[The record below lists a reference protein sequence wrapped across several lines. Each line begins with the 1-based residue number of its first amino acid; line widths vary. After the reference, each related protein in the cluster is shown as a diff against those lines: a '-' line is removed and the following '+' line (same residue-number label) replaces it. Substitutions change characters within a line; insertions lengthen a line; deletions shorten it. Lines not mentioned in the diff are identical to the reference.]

1 MLRTFLRGIGAVHTR
16 RFAEE
21 HVERE
26 VDGAVL
32 EMGVFE
38 DELFFL
44 SGLADNGE
52 GAAFAFAEGAE
63 GREVSDRDGHDVAF
77 LGLVA
82 PDFERGHAGLVV
94 GDCAEVEL
102 AAAAAVVDEL
112 GESVGNAAGADV
124 VDERNGVVVAEG
136 PAAVDHFLAA
146 ALHLGVVA
154 LDAGEIE
161 VLVAVTAGHGAGGA
175 APETDQHG
183 GPAEDDELVAGVDR
197 AFFDVLG
204 FDITQTAGEH
214 NGLVV
219 AADFFGR
226 GG

>member
-1 MLRTFLRGIGAVHTR
+1 M
-16 RFAEE
+16 
-21 HVERE
+21 
-26 VDGAVL
+26 
-32 EMGVFE
+32 
-38 DELFFL
+38 
-44 SGLADNGE
+44 
-52 GAAFAFAEGAE
+52 
-63 GREVSDRDGHDVAF
+63 
-77 LGLVA
+77 
-82 PDFERGHAGLVV
+82 
-94 GDCAEVEL
+94 
-102 AAAAAVVDEL
+102 
-112 GESVGNAAGADV
+112 
-124 VDERNGVVVAEG
+124 DERNGVVVAEG